1 MAKPPER
8 EVLLEFQRVGMY
20 MKAIAMDPE
29 TLTEV
34 TVLGPLNHSQ
44 EMLRRT
50 AVAKL
55 EYVLAKKASTP
66 SR

>member
-1 MAKPPER
+1 MAKAPER
-8 EVLLEFQRVGMY
+8 EVLLEFKRVGMY

-34 TVLGPLNHSQ
+34 TVVGPLNHSR

-55 EYVLAKKASTP
+55 EYVLAKKPGSPA
-66 SR
+66 R